1 MGRFVC
7 QLGDVSKLDSRLRGN
22 DVQKT
27 KKWGNSCPSSYCL
40 MKKDSGQAGMTQH
53 HIRKNLGRTF
63 FQLHSRRFLCF
74 TTLSFS
80 SEIISD
86 AALII

>member
-1 MGRFVC
+1 MPEVLVGHPCV
-7 QLGDVSKLDSRLRGN
+7 LNLDSRLRGN

-53 HIRKNLGRTF
+53 HIHRNSGRTF
-63 FQLHSRRFLCF
+63 FNSARGVFYALRHSRS
-74 TTLSFS
+74 TVK
-80 SEIISD
+80 
-86 AALII
+86 